1 MKPLGM
7 TARHPQQPRHCLFTH
22 LHQPSW
28 GPHATAFVEMVDD
41 VCSCGLR
48 ELGIKQRA
56 PATLGK
62 FFTAGTTAQQPDAVT
77 AISFADD
84 EIALTRLTKPVAF
97 RVHTG

>member
-1 MKPLGM
+1 MQPLGM
-7 TARHPQQPRHCLFTH
+7 TARPPQQPSHCLFTH
-22 LHQPSW
+22 LHQPSR
-28 GPHATAFVEMVDD
+28 GPHAPAFVEMVDD
-41 VCSCGLR
+41 ASAGLR

-77 AISFADD
+77 AVYFADD
-84 EIALTRLTKPVAF
+84 EMALTRLTKPVAF